1 MQLEWLESASITSP
15 LGWKA
20 GAAYAQI
27 KTYGD
32 EPRFDVGLLVSE
44 RPCAVGGLFTK
55 NKVCGAPV
63 TVTRPRVQKGIAQ
76 ALVVNS
82 GCSNVAMGERGIA
95 DARKMTESAALHLGL
110 DPELVLVASTGVIA
124 RPLPLDRI
132 ASVMPRIELAR
143 ESGRRFTRAMMT
155 TDTVEKVRAV
165 RFEIDG
171 VVYTVAGSA
180 KGSGMVHPDMATVF
194 CFLTTDANVSSVW
207 LQDAVR
213 RVGNAS
219 INMVDV
225 DMDTSTSDTMLVFA
239 NGAAGGPCLSDNPTQ
254 AAQLEKAL
262 LAVSVE
268 LAKDLARDGEG
279 ATTLIEAVVSGA
291 HSEQDA
297 RAAARTVV
305 SSPLIK
311 SMITGRDPN
320 LGRVLMALGR
330 SGAELAVERLSVW
343 IGEHQAFARGVPT
356 DLPHAVISQAMAS
369 ETVVL
374 RADLG
379 LGEHTATAWGCNL
392 TDEYVHINGDYTT

>member
-1 MQLEWLESASITSP
+1 
-15 LGWKA
+15 
-20 GAAYAQI
+20 
-27 KTYGD
+27 
-32 EPRFDVGLLVSE
+32 
-44 RPCAVGGLFTK
+44 
-55 NKVCGAPV
+55 
-63 TVTRPRVQKGIAQ
+63 
-76 ALVVNS
+76 
-82 GCSNVAMGERGIA
+82 
-95 DARKMTESAALHLGL
+95 
-110 DPELVLVASTGVIA
+110 
-124 RPLPLDRI
+124 
-132 ASVMPRIELAR
+132 MPRIELAR

-254 AAQLEKAL
+254 AAQLEQAL